1 MAAPG
6 LRWRGELR
14 GKKIG
19 YLVGM
24 LGVIQLARVVT
35 GLVLMIVGL
44 VAIPLPVFPGIPI
57 VLLGATIGFG
67 WHPKGLRVLRR
78 CKVKWGRVF
87 RKRGPVAPRIG

>member
-1 MAAPG
+1 M
-6 LRWRGELR
+6 RGE
-14 GKKIG
+14 KIE

-35 GLVLMIVGL
+35 GSVLMIVGF

-67 WHPKGLRVLRR
+67 WHPKGLRLLRR
-78 CKVKWGRVF
+78 CRVKWGRLF
-87 RKRGPVAPRIG
+87 KRRAMQS